1 LTTDTVI
8 FTFTFNCQRTLP
20 SRASLE

>member
-1 LTTDTVI
+1 LTTDIVI